1 MINVTVNLRENSIDG
16 FMPTLTTYI
25 PYDSIAM
32 QTEGMKPRKRA
43 AVVICPG
50 GGYSMC
56 SPREAE
62 PIALHFC
69 NAGFSAFVVDY
80 CVKPIKYPEALTD
93 VSNAI
98 KLIRQNAEEWAID
111 ADKIAVC
118 GFSAGGHL
126 AASIGTLWNAE
137 DRVKCRNEENKPNA
151 LILSYPV
158 IMWGDKAHK
167 GSFYNLLGEGL
178 TNEEYSKLSL
188 DKRVSKDTPPTFLW
202 HTFEDEAVPVENSL
216 AFAGALRANDV
227 PFELHIYPKGGHG
240 YSLAT
245 KEVSYNPDSHI
256 ASWIKFAV
264 EWLNEL
270 FA

>member
-1 MINVTVNLRENSIDG
+1 MINVKVDLRENRING

-25 PYDSIAM
+25 PNDSMAEY
-32 QTEGMKPRKRA
+32 TEDMKPRKRA
-43 AVVICPG
+43 AIVICPG
-50 GGYSMC
+50 GGYGFC

-80 CVKPIKYPEALTD
+80 CISPIRYPEALTD

-111 ADKIAVC
+111 TEKIAVC

-126 AASIGTLWNAE
+126 AASIGTLWNTENAI
-137 DRVKCRNEENKPNA
+137 KCDNGQNKPNA

-167 GSFYNLLGEGL
+167 GSFYNLIGEGCSD
-178 TNEEYSKLSL
+178 EEYNKVSL
-188 DKRVSKDTPPTFLW
+188 EKRVSPDTPPTFMW
-202 HTFEDEAVPVENSL
+202 HTFEDATVPVENTM
-216 AFAGALRANDV
+216 AFAGALRENDI
-227 PFELHIYPKGGHG
+227 PFELHIYPKGAHG

-245 KEVSYNPDSHI
+245 KEVSFNPDSHI
-256 ASWIKFAV
+256 ATWIKLAV
-264 EWLNEL
+264 EWLNDL